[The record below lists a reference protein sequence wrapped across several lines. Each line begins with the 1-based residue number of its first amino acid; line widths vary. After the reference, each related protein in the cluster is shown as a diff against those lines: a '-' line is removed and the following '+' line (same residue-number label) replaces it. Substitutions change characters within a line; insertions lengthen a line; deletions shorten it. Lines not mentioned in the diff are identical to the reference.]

1 MANLKLGLAL
11 ACSLATALVVLQ
23 LFLLISDSNVNR
35 PVRVQSR
42 LQWKQR
48 AIKTSSA
55 TSAASA
61 TSVAEDGTFLLGAG
75 KADITGPVAEVIF
88 NGYASLDQVG
98 SGLRQRIYSR
108 AFIVANPQNTSDTFI
123 YLVLDALTGD
133 TAVRHGVLEG
143 LAGLGGDYARYGEQ
157 NLALT
162 GTHSHSGPGA
172 WMNYLLPQIPTKGFD
187 KQSYQALVD
196 GVLLSIQRAHESLE
210 PGSLSFGSIDLEDA
224 NINRSPYAY
233 DANPADEKAKYS
245 ANVDK
250 TLTLLRFDRASDS
263 KTTAV
268 LSFFPVH
275 GTSMYE
281 NNTLVT
287 GDNKGVAAWLFERS
301 VQGNDKFADGFVA
314 GFSQSNVGDTSPNV
328 LGAWCE
334 DGSGQQCKYSDST
347 CGGKPVDC
355 HGRGPYFTEKDNGA
369 KSCFEIGRRQYE
381 AAKKLHSQLDTNPTK
396 ILPNE
401 VRSFHVYRDMS
412 DYTFQ
417 SPFNSSTLTT
427 CSAALGFSFAAGTT
441 DGPGYFD
448 FTQNGTG
455 PAESN
460 PLWYVARAFVH
471 QPSAAQQAC
480 QAPKDILL
488 DVGAVKQPYA
498 WTPNIV
504 DIQVLRVGQ
513 LFIVISTSEAT
524 TMSGRRWKEA
534 IAKSAKDVL
543 SIGSP
548 LVVLGAPSNSYAHY
562 VATEE
567 EYGVQRYEGASTLY
581 GPNTL
586 AAYVNLTLTYLPY
599 LGDSPQTASL
609 PSLSTGLQPPINT
622 DRSLSFIT
630 GVVYDG
636 SPVGKAFGDVVS
648 SPGNTTYYPGDT
660 VNVTFV
666 GANPRNNLRQESTFA
681 AVERLDP
688 STGSWEVV
696 RKDSDWNLVYTWVR
710 TSTVLGY
717 SQVTL
722 QWEIEDDYYNIDNP
736 SSLQAGTYRFHY
748 YGDSKGLTGK
758 ISAFEGISNSFTVAL
773 K

>member
-1 MANLKLGLAL
+1 MANLKFGLAL
-11 ACSLATALVVLQ
+11 VSSVATALVVLQ
-23 LFLLISDSNVNR
+23 LFLLISNSNVNQ

-48 AIKTSSA
+48 ATSTSAA
-55 TSAASA
+55 TSASSA
-61 TSVAEDGTFLLGAG
+61 AENGTFLLGAG

-133 TAVRHGVLEG
+133 TAVRYGVLEG
-143 LAGLGGDYARYGEQ
+143 LAALGGEYTRYGEQ

-187 KQSYQALVD
+187 KQSYQAVVD

-210 PGSLSFGSIDLEDA
+210 PGSLNFGSIDLEDA

-233 DANPADEKAKYS
+233 DANPADEKAKYP

-301 VQGNDKFADGFVA
+301 VQDDENFADGFVA

-334 DGSGQQCKYSDST
+334 DGSGEQCKYTDST

-381 AAKKLHSQLDTNPTK
+381 AAKTLYSQLDTNPTK

-412 DYTFQ
+412 NYTFQ

-480 QAPKDILL
+480 QAPKEILL
-488 DVGAVKQPYA
+488 DVGAVTQPYA

-513 LFIVISTSEAT
+513 LFLVISTSEAT

-534 IAKSAKDVL
+534 IATSAKDVL
-543 SIGSP
+543 SIENP

-599 LGDSPQTASL
+599 LGDLPNTASL
-609 PSLSTGLQPPINT
+609 PSLSTGLEPPINT
-622 DRSLSFIT
+622 DNSLSFIT

-648 SPGNTTYYPGDT
+648 SLENATYYPGDT

-688 STGSWEVV
+688 STGSWLVV
-696 RKDSDWNLVYTWVR
+696 RKDSDWNLVYNWVR

-722 QWEIEDDYYNIDNP
+722 QWEIEDDYYNTGNP
-736 SSLQAGTYRFHY
+736 NSLQAGTYRFHY
-748 YGDSKGLTGK
+748 YGDSKALTGK
-758 ISAFEGISNSFTVAL
+758 ITAFEGISDSFIVAL
-773 K
+773 N